1 MLQITIPDNDLKE
14 FGQAASLLAEIKG
27 HKIETVHEW
36 VIPCG
41 SGIRFL
47 LRIEGPA
54 GVKFDTAGF
63 DQMIRLLEIAKEGT
77 EGWTGKSLIKKADNE
92 RNP

>member
-14 FGQAASLLAEIKG
+14 FGQAANLLDAIKG

-47 LRIEGPA
+47 LRIEGPP
-54 GVKFDTAGF
+54 GVKFDTVGF

-77 EGWTGKSLIKKADNE
+77 EGWVGESLITKVDKD
-92 RNP
+92 